1 MNQRLIDHQKALAF
15 VIRFHTDFLDNDP
28 QVDWNGLQS
37 HAPSATL
44 RRSTRTRSTQSLH
57 RTDPMHSVAALTPRA
72 TAVARTQ
79 SRTTGGAG
87 KAIRNRASTVVVRAG
102 DLEPDN
108 ISVLVC
114 GGNGV
119 AMDVFRQLT
128 EKGTWATVLQRHET
142 NRKEI
147 EGVGGFLVKGD
158 ALDPKAVTKAMNQ
171 SDEYDAVVSTIGG
184 TPADPR
190 ADSEA
195 NIALIDAAAA
205 KGVGKFVLVTS
216 IGVGDSADAPPPNVF
231 DALKPVLVEKA
242 KAEEHLKAVSAKTGM
257 PYVIVRPGGLK
268 SEPATGT
275 AVLTE
280 NVGICGAIHREDV
293 ADLVIRCV
301 LKEKANGKVLSA
313 VDNAQLFDQP
323 AFEPFEV

>member
-1 MNQRLIDHQKALAF
+1 M
-15 VIRFHTDFLDNDP
+15 
-28 QVDWNGLQS
+28 
-37 HAPSATL
+37 
-44 RRSTRTRSTQSLH
+44 STVAVSSVVA
-57 RTDPMHSVAALTPRA
+57 VAARA
-72 TAVARTQ
+72 RAMKSARKAPIAIQTSRRAIVA
-79 SRTTGGAG
+79 
-87 KAIRNRASTVVVRAG
+87 RAG

-147 EGVGGFLVKGD
+147 ESVGGFLVKGD
-158 ALDPKAVTKAMNQ
+158 ALNAKDVEKAMNQ

-184 TPADPR
+184 TPEAPR

-216 IGVGDSADAPPPNVF
+216 IGTGDSADAPPPNVF
-231 DALKPVLVEKA
+231 DALKPVLIEKA

-257 PYVIVRPGGLK
+257 AYVIVRPGGLK

-280 NVGICGAIHREDV
+280 DKSICGAIHREDV
-293 ADLVIRCV
+293 ADLVIKCV
-301 LKEKANGKVLSA
+301 LKEKANGKVLSC
-313 VDNAQLFDQP
+313 VDKAQLFDQP
-323 AFEPFEV
+323 DFTPFEV

>member
-1 MNQRLIDHQKALAF
+1 M
-15 VIRFHTDFLDNDP
+15 
-28 QVDWNGLQS
+28 
-37 HAPSATL
+37 HAVAT
-44 RRSTRTRSTQSLH
+44 R
-57 RTDPMHSVAALTPRA
+57 TPRA
-72 TAVARTQ
+72 TAAPTVARNQ
-79 SRTTGGAG
+79 SVKAG
-87 KAIRNRASTVVVRAG
+87 KAIRNRASTVVARAG

-158 ALDPKAVTKAMNQ
+158 ALDPKAVAKAMNQ

-195 NIALIDAAAA
+195 HIALIAAASA
-205 KGVGKFVLVTS
+205 QGVSKFVLVTR
-216 IGVGDSADAPPPNVF
+216 IVVGDIALSPPPNVF
-231 DALKPVLVEKA
+231 DALYPVFVDKANAEEQLKPV
-242 KAEEHLKAVSAKTGM
+242 SA
-257 PYVIVRPGGLK
+257 
-268 SEPATGT
+268 
-275 AVLTE
+275 
-280 NVGICGAIHREDV
+280 
-293 ADLVIRCV
+293 
-301 LKEKANGKVLSA
+301 
-313 VDNAQLFDQP
+313 
-323 AFEPFEV
+323 